1 MQVKVND
8 WNINYEVMGNGNPVV
23 LLHGWLTDLE
33 TMRPLANNL
42 CNNFKVYLIDVVGFG
57 KSDIPERPL
66 TTDDFGDF
74 LRDLLIALKI
84 ENPILIGH
92 SNGGRTII
100 NAVGRGIVSP
110 RKVVLIDSAGLK
122 PKRSLWYYTKVSF
135 FKVGKTILNML
146 PNTKQMK
153 KLKEKLRNSVGSADY
168 KASANVL
175 KETMK
180 IILNEDQTKLLPNIK
195 VPTLLIWG
203 SLDTATP
210 ISDAKKMEELIPDA
224 GLVEYPNSSHFS
236 YLENI
241 NNVNCV
247 LNEFFKNDIKIK

>member
-8 WNINYEVMGNGNPVV
+8 WNINYEVMGKGYPVV

-57 KSDIPERPL
+57 KSDVPERPL
-66 TTDDFGDF
+66 NTDDFGNF
-74 LRDLLIALKI
+74 LRDLLDALKI
-84 ENPILIGH
+84 ENPVLIGH

-100 NAVGRGIVSP
+100 NAVGRGIVDP
-110 RKVVLIDSAGLK
+110 KKIVLIDSAGLK
-122 PKRSLWYYTKVSF
+122 PKRSMWYYTKVSF
-135 FKVGKTILNML
+135 FKVGKTVLNVF
-146 PNTKQMK
+146 PNTKHIK
-153 KLKEKLRNSVGSADY
+153 KFKEKLRNSVGSADY
-168 KASANVL
+168 KASSNVL

-180 IILNEDQTKLLPNIK
+180 IILNEDQTDKLSNIN

-203 SLDTATP
+203 TLDTATP
-210 ISDAKKMEELIPDA
+210 ISDAKKMEKLISNA
-224 GLVEYPNSSHFS
+224 GLVEYPNSTHFS

-241 NNVNCV
+241 NNVNLV
-247 LNEFFKNDIKIK
+247 LNEFLKNEMKK

>member
-8 WNINYEVMGNGNPVV
+8 WNINYEVIGEGYPIV

-57 KSDIPERPL
+57 RSDIPERPL
-66 TTDDFGDF
+66 NTDDFGDF
-74 LRDLLIALKI
+74 LRDLLDALKI

-92 SNGGRTII
+92 SNGGRMII

-110 RKVVLIDSAGLK
+110 KKVVLIDSAGIK
-122 PKRSLWYYTKVSF
+122 PKRSMWYYTKVSV
-135 FKVGKTILNML
+135 FKIGKKVLNML
-146 PNTKQMK
+146 PDTKTIK
-153 KLKEKLRNSVGSADY
+153 KFKEKLRNSVGSADY
-168 KASANVL
+168 KASNNVL
-175 KETMK
+175 KETMN
-180 IILNEDQTKLLPNIK
+180 IIFNEDQTDKLPNIK

-203 SLDTATP
+203 SLDDATP
-210 ISDAKKMEELIPDA
+210 ISDAKKMEQLIPDA
-224 GLVEYPNSSHFS
+224 GLVEYKYSSHFS

-241 NNVNCV
+241 DNVNLV
-247 LNEFFKNDIKIK
+247 LNEFFKNEMKK